1 MTCDKIYSWL
11 LQYDRNFNFKNYY
24 VYRQTNEIIINSHK
38 SINIS
43 NHQLNT
49 IPFKFGIIEG
59 NFNCLFNKLT
69 QFKNSPD
76 YVHWNYLAIGNQCNE
91 TKGLPLNVGNHIDI
105 SFNPIISIK
114 DLVSSFGG
122 KFIHNHNSMQIK
134 ELINLYTF
142 NNKTSYNE
150 LKLSFNEIFN
160 LIE

>member
-59 NFNCLFNKLT
+59 NFNCLFIT
-69 QFKNSPD
+69 
-76 YVHWNYLAIGNQCNE
+76 
-91 TKGLPLNVGNHIDI
+91 
-105 SFNPIISIK
+105 
-114 DLVSSFGG
+114 
-122 KFIHNHNSMQIK
+122 
-134 ELINLYTF
+134 
-142 NNKTSYNE
+142 
-150 LKLSFNEIFN
+150 
-160 LIE
+160 